1 MTQGAHMGPHM
12 ARLWH
17 VPVLL
22 SILWLHTRT
31 AGETGRGWLS
41 DAQLMAKVVLR
52 KWVRFVRDETGIAGF
67 IMRDGARVHALYVH
81 PRAQGHGVGRGLLND
96 AKTLSPR
103 LELWTLQSNHLAR
116 AFYLAQGFS
125 EVAHTAGEGNDE
137 GLPDVCL
144 VWQKEPQP

>member
-1 MTQGAHMGPHM
+1 MSPGPHM

-22 SILWLHTRT
+22 SILWLHTHN
-31 AGETGRGWLS
+31 ADETGRSWMS
-41 DAQLMAKVVLR
+41 DAQLMSKVVLR
-52 KWVRFVRDETGIAGF
+52 KWVRFLRDETGVAGF
-67 IMRDGARVHALYVH
+67 IMRDAERVHALYVH
-81 PRAQGHGVGRGLLND
+81 PRAQGHGVGRQLLND
-96 AKTLSPR
+96 AKAHSAR

-125 EVAHTAGEGNDE
+125 EVAHTEGEGNDE

-144 VWQKEPQP
+144 VWQKEPQA